1 MIDTFER
8 LIKAVEYMRYCQK
21 EYKKS
26 FSEKSRKKLEEA
38 ERIIDNAILENK
50 KKVKEAFEM
59 KQNELFK

>member
-8 LIKAVEYMRYCQK
+8 LIKAVEYMRNCQK
-21 EYKKS
+21 EYKRS

-38 ERIIDNAILENK
+38 EIIVDNAILENK
-50 KKVKEAFEM
+50 KKVKETFEM